1 MILIGEHD
9 VLVADVADRVVADGR
24 RSAKRTERMDRPT
37 AVRDDATATA
47 IEGAVGSRR
56 RDVTPRGVVDRSTDI
71 RTDERSIDRSVA
83 SSSRRRSS
91 RVARKAHLARERPT
105 VGVVV
110 MRLVLERVLHP
121 RVLRRD
127 LHRRLQLAQ
136 RFVDVQER
144 RRDDDVDVVSD
155 VAAVQRLDERGHGG
169 AIAVALPVPAD
180 DEPPGAFADDLQ
192 SPAIARVTR
201 GPETPSG
208 QRREGSRRGA
218 YPARQRGRGEADHRG
233 RGVRG
238 VSTFSSP
245 KY

>member
-9 VLVADVADRVVADGR
+9 GLVADVADRAVADGR
-24 RSAKRTERMDRPT
+24 RSAGAFTSTKRTERLDRPT
-37 AVRDDATATA
+37 AV
-47 IEGAVGSRR
+47 
-56 RDVTPRGVVDRSTDI
+56 RDVTPRGVVDRSFPTE
-71 RTDERSIDRSVA
+71 RTNGRSIMIDRS
-83 SSSRRRSS
+83 RPPIDRSS
-91 RVARKAHLARERPT
+91 RVKRAAHLARERPT
-105 VGVVV
+105 VGIVA

-127 LHRRLQLAQ
+127 LHRRLQFAQ
-136 RFVDVQER
+136 RLVDVQER